1 MRKQALIIAG
11 VGGRG
16 VLVGSTILLNVAFQQ
31 NLPVFSAD
39 EYGMSQRG
47 GSVVS
52 HLKVGPY
59 QSPIIGTG
67 EADVLL
73 GFEASEG
80 IKNLPMLR
88 EGGLCILNTPTRG
101 TTGNAAL
108 DAYLQ
113 ERGISLYTLD
123 ADRIAAE
130 IGSPLSA
137 NMVLLGFFS
146 FFGKPVF
153 SFGKVRDYVEN
164 SSPKR
169 YLEFN
174 RKALRLGSQEAKNL
188 TRKGMS

>member
-1 MRKQALIIAG
+1 LKKQTLIIAG

-16 VLVGSTILLNVAFQQ
+16 VLVGSTILLNIAFQQ
-31 NLPVFSAD
+31 DLPVFSAD

-52 HLKVGPY
+52 HLKIGPY

-67 EADVLL
+67 EADILL

-88 EGGLCILNTPTRG
+88 EGGLCILNKPG
-101 TTGNAAL
+101 KGTGNPSL
-108 DAYLQ
+108 DAYLDNK
-113 ERGISLYTLD
+113 EIHLYTLD
-123 ADRIAAE
+123 ADRIASE

-146 FFGKPVF
+146 YFGKPIF
-153 SFGKVRDYVEN
+153 SFTKLKEYIEH
-164 SSPKR
+164 SSPAR
-169 YLEFN
+169 FLEFN
-174 RKALRLGSQEAKNL
+174 RKALKLGQLEAKNL
-188 TRKGMS
+188 NHKGVS

>member
-1 MRKQALIIAG
+1 MKKQALIIAG

-16 VLVGSTILLNVAFQQ
+16 VLVGSTILLNIAFQQ
-31 NLPVFSAD
+31 DLPVFSAD

-52 HLKVGPY
+52 HLKIGPY

-73 GFEASEG
+73 GFESSEG
-80 IKNLPMLR
+80 IKNLPMLK
-88 EGGLCILNTPTRG
+88 EGGLCILNTPLKG
-101 TTGNAAL
+101 TGNSSL
-108 DAYLQ
+108 DAYLSDK
-113 ERGISLYTLD
+113 GIRLITLD
-123 ADRIAAE
+123 ADRIAAD

-137 NMVLLGFFS
+137 NMVLLGFYS

-153 SFGKVRDYVEN
+153 SYTKLKEYVET

-169 YLEFN
+169 FLEFN
-174 RKALRLGSQEAKNL
+174 RKALKQGYTEAKNL
-188 TRKGMS
+188 N

>member
-1 MRKQALIIAG
+1 LKKQALIIAG

-16 VLVGSTILLNVAFQQ
+16 VLVGSTILLNIAFQQ
-31 NLPVFSAD
+31 DLPVFSAD

-52 HLKVGPY
+52 HLKIGPY

-88 EGGLCILNTPTRG
+88 EGGLCILNTPLPG
-101 TTGNAAL
+101 TGNPVL
-108 DAYLQ
+108 DDHLKD
-113 ERGISLYTLD
+113 RGIRLLTLD
-123 ADRIAAE
+123 ADRIATE

-137 NMVLLGFFS
+137 NMVLLGFYS

-153 SFGKVRDYVEN
+153 SFTKLRDYVET
-164 SSPKR
+164 SSPER
-169 YLEFN
+169 FLEFN
-174 RKALRLGSQEAKNL
+174 RKALKLGHEAAKNL
-188 TRKGMS
+188 NQKGLS

>member
-1 MRKQALIIAG
+1 MKKQAIIIAG

-16 VLVGSTILLNVAFQQ
+16 VLVGSSIILNIAFQQ
-31 NLPVFSAD
+31 NIPVFSAD

-52 HLKVGPY
+52 HLKIGPY

-80 IKNLPMLR
+80 IKNLPMLKK
-88 EGGLCILNTPTRG
+88 GGLCILNTSGPG
-101 TTGNAAL
+101 TGNASL
-108 DAYLQ
+108 DTYLS
-113 ERGISLYTLD
+113 EIGVLLFTID
-123 ADRIAAE
+123 ADKIAAD

-137 NMVLLGFFS
+137 NMVMLGFFS
-146 FFGKPVF
+146 FFGSPTF
-153 SFGKVRDYVEN
+153 SFKKLMEYIEH

-169 YLEFN
+169 FLEFN
-174 RKALRLGSQEAKNL
+174 RKALKLGYQQAKIYKD
-188 TRKGMS
+188 KGML

>member
-1 MRKQALIIAG
+1 MKKQALIIAG

-16 VLVGSTILLNVAFQQ
+16 VLVGSTILLNIAFQQ
-31 NLPVFSAD
+31 GLPVFSAD

-52 HLKVGPY
+52 HLKIGPF

-80 IKNLPMLR
+80 IKNIPMLK
-88 EGGLCILNTPTRG
+88 EGGMCVLNTPG
-101 TTGNAAL
+101 PGTGNPDL
-108 DAYLQ
+108 DARLAGK
-113 ERGISLYTLD
+113 GITLTTID
-123 ADRIAAE
+123 ADRIASD

-137 NMVLLGFFS
+137 NMVMLGFYS
-146 FFGKPVF
+146 FFGKPTF
-153 SFGKVRDYVEN
+153 SFNKLSEYVEH

-169 YLEFN
+169 FLDFN
-174 RKALRLGSQEAKNL
+174 RKALKAGYQYAKTL
-188 TRKGMS
+188 STRGAS

>member
-1 MRKQALIIAG
+1 LKKQALIIAG

-16 VLVGSTILLNVAFQQ
+16 VLVGSTILLNIAFQQ
-31 NLPVFSAD
+31 DLPVFSAD

-52 HLKVGPY
+52 HLKIGPY

-67 EADVLL
+67 EADALL

-88 EGGLCILNTPTRG
+88 EGGLCILNTPTQG
-101 TTGNAAL
+101 TGNPSL
-108 DAYLQ
+108 DAYLD
-113 ERGISLYTLD
+113 EKSIRLYTIN
-123 ADRIAAE
+123 ADKIAAE

-153 SFGKVRDYVEN
+153 SFTKLRDYVES

-169 YLEFN
+169 FLEFN
-174 RKALRLGSQEAKNL
+174 RKALKLGHLKAKNL
-188 TRKGMS
+188 NQKGIS

>member
-1 MRKQALIIAG
+1 MKKQALIIAG

-16 VLVGSTILLNVAFQQ
+16 VLVGSTILLNIAFRQD
-31 NLPVFSAD
+31 LPVFSAD

-52 HLKVGPY
+52 HLKIGPY

-88 EGGLCILNTPTRG
+88 EGGLCILNTPSKG
-101 TTGNAAL
+101 TGNPTL
-108 DAYLQ
+108 DAYLYDKGVQ
-113 ERGISLYTLD
+113 LLTVD
-123 ADRIAAE
+123 ADKIAAE

-153 SFGKVRDYVEN
+153 SFTKLKDYVET

-169 YLEFN
+169 FLEFN
-174 RKALRLGSQEAKNL
+174 RKALKLGYAEAKHLNH
-188 TRKGMS
+188 KGAL

>member
-1 MRKQALIIAG
+1 MKKQALIIAG

-16 VLVGSTILLNVAFQQ
+16 VLVGSTILLNIAFQQ
-31 NLPVFSAD
+31 DLPVFSAD

-52 HLKVGPY
+52 HLKIGPY

-80 IKNLPMLR
+80 IKNLPMLK
-88 EGGLCILNTPTRG
+88 EGGLCILNTPKKG
-101 TTGNAAL
+101 STGNPDL
-108 DAYLQ
+108 DAYLGD
-113 ERGISLYTLD
+113 RGIALLTLD
-123 ADRIAAE
+123 ADRIAAD

-153 SFGKVRDYVEN
+153 SFTKLKDYVET

-169 YLEFN
+169 FLEFN
-174 RKALRLGSQEAKNL
+174 RKALKLGYAEAKNL
-188 TRKGMS
+188 NQKGTS

>member
-1 MRKQALIIAG
+1 MKKQAIIIAG

-16 VLVGSTILLNVAFQQ
+16 VLVGSTILLNIAFQQ
-31 NLPVFSAD
+31 DLPVFSAD

-52 HLKVGPY
+52 HLKIGLY

-67 EADVLL
+67 EANVLL

-80 IKNLPMLR
+80 IKNLPMLK
-88 EGGLCILNTPTRG
+88 EGGLCILNTPSKG
-101 TTGNAAL
+101 TGNASL
-108 DAYLQ
+108 DAALNN
-113 ERGISLYTLD
+113 RGTHLLTID
-123 ADRIAAE
+123 ADRIATD

-153 SFGKVRDYVEN
+153 SFTKLKEYVEV

-169 YLEFN
+169 FLEFN
-174 RKALRLGSQEAKNL
+174 RKALKLGYTEAKNL
-188 TRKGMS
+188 NQKGSL

>member
-1 MRKQALIIAG
+1 MKRQALIIAG

-16 VLVGSTILLNVAFQQ
+16 VLVGSTILLNIAFQQ
-31 NLPVFSAD
+31 DLPVFSAD

-52 HLKVGPY
+52 HLKIGPY

-80 IKNLPMLR
+80 IKNIPMLR
-88 EGGLCILNTPTRG
+88 EGGLCLLNSPVPG
-101 TTGNAAL
+101 TGNTNL
-108 DAYLQ
+108 DALLAKK
-113 ERGISLYTLD
+113 GMKLATID

-137 NMVLLGFFS
+137 NMVMLGSYS
-146 FFGKPVF
+146 FFGRPVF
-153 SFGKVRDYVEN
+153 SFTKLMAYVEH

-169 YLEFN
+169 FLDFN
-174 RKALRLGSQEAKNL
+174 RKALKLGYQYAK
-188 TRKGMS
+188 TFREKGQV